1 MPSDQ
6 PDRNSRGPRH
16 LGESVNSIRT
26 LVLLGGP
33 LFLFMAVAETFWYS
47 ERKYGGF
54 IFFLLLVPGNLLII
68 WALASLIERA
78 AGGTAKAFATTVLGS
93 GNIAP
98 DPGFSSEEAM
108 IIQGR
113 LEDAKEALRQRL
125 AAEPELHQAAL
136 RLGALL
142 MQMDRHEDAE
152 RVYLDLRHHQLPSEV
167 ATTVANRLIDLYQR
181 DGRTDRLKVELA
193 RFSGEH
199 KGTGAGEHAA
209 RRLRELKEAER
220 EQNEEAAE
228 D

>member
-6 PDRNSRGPRH
+6 SGRNSQGPRH
-16 LGESVNSIRT
+16 LGDSVTSIKT
-26 LVLLGGP
+26 MVLLGGP
-33 LFLFMAVAETFWYS
+33 LFLFMAIAEIFWY
-47 ERKYGGF
+47 RGGKYGGF
-54 IFFLLLVPGNLLII
+54 VFLLLLGPGNLLII
-68 WALASLIERA
+68 WALAALIERGA
-78 AGGTAKAFATTVLGS
+78 LGTAKAFATTVLGS

-98 DPGFSSEEAM
+98 EPGFSSEEAM

-113 LEDAKEALRQRL
+113 LEDAEAAFRARL
-125 AAEPELHQAAL
+125 VAEPGLYQAGL

-142 MQMDRHEDAE
+142 FQMGRHEEAE
-152 RVYLDLRHHQLPSEV
+152 RVYLDLRHQQLPS
-167 ATTVANRLIDLYQR
+167 AAAMTVANRLIDLYQR

-209 RRLRELKEAER
+209 RRLRELKEEER
-220 EQNEEAAE
+220 ARDEQLE